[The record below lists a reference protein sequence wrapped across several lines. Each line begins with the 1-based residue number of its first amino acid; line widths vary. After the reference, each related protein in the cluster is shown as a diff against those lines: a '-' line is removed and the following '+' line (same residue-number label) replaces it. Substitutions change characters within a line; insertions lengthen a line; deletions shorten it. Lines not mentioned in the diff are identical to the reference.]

1 MSFAENAKKIVSD
14 TADNVVKASSEL
26 IENSKLKYKIY
37 DAGIDKKR
45 LFEKLGKLVY
55 AEYMGNV
62 ELSGEKDELCSEIRE
77 IEAYIEAMKEKLE
90 K

>member
-1 MSFAENAKKIVSD
+1 MSFTENAKKIVSD

-26 IENSKLKYKIY
+26 IENSKLKYRIY
-37 DAGIDKKR
+37 DVGIDKKR

-55 AEYMGNV
+55 AEYIGNE
-62 ELSGEKDELCSEIRE
+62 ELSEDKERICADIRE
-77 IEAYIEAMKEKLE
+77 IETYIKEMKEKLE